1 MFLFTEDQ
9 SSCIYI
15 YICVWVYLFFFKS
28 SRLIL
33 DWWPQWRSHFQKK
46 KSISGHDHLEE
57 IEVLLYE
64 MFSHLLRLRA
74 DSDSWTKDLR
84 TFFLSLFPTAWVLIT
99 FVQAYCTFIDNR
111 NKTSRDATFANTTF
125 YLVLS
130 WILIGTWYTK
140 RHEADDVARLSGF
153 SLTWIGICLAQIES
167 NSNKSCGLDPW
178 SIDPQPTQGI
188 EDLIVKITVMKRE
201 WMNQS
206 LNGDW

>member
-1 MFLFTEDQ
+1 MCFFSPKISLLVY
-9 SSCIYI
+9 IYI
-15 YICVWVYLFFFKS
+15 YLCLGLFIFLQVKQVDPGLMTTMKITFS
-28 SRLIL
+28 
-33 DWWPQWRSHFQKK
+33 KK

-130 WILIGTWYTK
+130 
-140 RHEADDVARLSGF
+140 
-153 SLTWIGICLAQIES
+153 
-167 NSNKSCGLDPW
+167 
-178 SIDPQPTQGI
+178 
-188 EDLIVKITVMKRE
+188 
-201 WMNQS
+201 
-206 LNGDW
+206 